1 MLELARVADKR
12 STFALG
18 DVSDMSSIAD
28 NSYDLVTTVY
38 TLRNFPDVEG
48 GITEMIR
55 VLRPGGTLLILDAFP
70 PPFAFMRWLL
80 YLWLVRLLP
89 YGVVDFRARAHLP
102 LSVRVYIHV
111 FSRLTDWYIGG
122 PVWRACMCV
131 LLLACMFFVRVSRA

>member
-48 GITEMIR
+48 GIVEMIR
-55 VLRPGGTLLILDAFP
+55 VLRPGGTLLTVRGSGFVLVY
-70 PPFAFMRWLL
+70 WL
-80 YLWLVRLLP
+80 P
-89 YGVVDFRARAHLP
+89 QAQ
-102 LSVRVYIHV
+102 
-111 FSRLTDWYIGG
+111 GG
-122 PVWRACMCV
+122 A
-131 LLLACMFFVRVSRA
+131 

>member
-48 GITEMIR
+48 GIVEMIR

-80 YLWLVRLLP
+80 YLWLVRPFILMSIPCASPFLH
-89 YGVVDFRARAHLP
+89 VHARTHTRTY
-102 LSVRVYIHV
+102 VRI
-111 FSRLTDWYIGG
+111 
-122 PVWRACMCV
+122 CMCSHDSHW
-131 LLLACMFFVRVSRA
+131 CRR